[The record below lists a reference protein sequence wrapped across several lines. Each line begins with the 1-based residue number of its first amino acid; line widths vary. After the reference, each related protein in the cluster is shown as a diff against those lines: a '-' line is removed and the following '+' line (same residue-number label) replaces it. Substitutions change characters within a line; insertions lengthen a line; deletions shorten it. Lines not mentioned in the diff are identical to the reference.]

1 MKLSKEYKENLKS
14 NIITSD
20 MLYDCIYSVNKRAKN
35 YRDLKNF
42 YNRYYY
48 SNLEKMNEYYDMKDF
63 MIKSLLKPKLIHKQN
78 IKTWNGTIVLY
89 FFYYEMEQGS
99 FHCPIE
105 EDELKSCKDLEVK
118 RISDDFYTQG
128 KEIQD
133 LISIQFVKKVID
145 KIKEGNYIYKNE

>member
-1 MKLSKEYKENLKS
+1 MEWN
-14 NIITSD
+14 
-20 MLYDCIYSVNKRAKN
+20 DCS
-35 YRDLKNF
+35 LF
-42 YNRYYY
+42 
-48 SNLEKMNEYYDMKDF
+48 
-63 MIKSLLKPKLIHKQN
+63 SLLR
-78 IKTWNGTIVLY
+78 NGTGIVSLPY
-89 FFYYEMEQGS
+89 
-99 FHCPIE
+99 E

>member
-1 MKLSKEYKENLKS
+1 MKPSKEYKENLKN

-48 SNLEKMNEYYDMKDF
+48 SNLNKMKEYYDMKDF
-63 MIKSLLKPKLIHKQN
+63 LIKSLLKAKLIHRQN
-78 IKTWNGTIVLY
+78 IETWKGKIALY
-89 FFYYEMEQGS
+89 FLYYEMEQGS

-105 EDELKSCKDLEVK
+105 ESDIKSYKQLEIE
-118 RISDDFYTQG
+118 RIDDDFYTEG

-145 KIKEGNYIYKNE
+145 KIKEGNFIYQK

>member
-1 MKLSKEYKENLKS
+1 MKPSKEYKENLKN

-48 SNLEKMNEYYDMKDF
+48 SNLNKMKEY
-63 MIKSLLKPKLIHKQN
+63 KQ
-78 IKTWNGTIVLY
+78 L
-89 FFYYEMEQGS
+89 E
-99 FHCPIE
+99 IE
-105 EDELKSCKDLEVK
+105 
-118 RISDDFYTQG
+118 RIDDDFYTQG

-145 KIKEGNYIYKNE
+145 KIKEGNFIYQK